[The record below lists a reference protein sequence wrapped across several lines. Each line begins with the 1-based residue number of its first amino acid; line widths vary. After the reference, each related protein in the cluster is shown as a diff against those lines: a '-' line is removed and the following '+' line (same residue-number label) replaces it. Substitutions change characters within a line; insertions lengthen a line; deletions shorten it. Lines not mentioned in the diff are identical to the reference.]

1 MADANIQDPNA
12 VNTGKLKR
20 LDYVTKYLTAGQKAA
35 MSRQFGGWASQ
46 TGVYIPVSYAD
57 IGKGLGLD
65 NVNGTSYLS
74 ASDVAALTMMRHDKK
89 LTGVQSSA
97 FDTLFATLGMSS
109 KSGDAYKNWQSQGN
123 FLHMRDVINNAM
135 GDVSSRIGVT
145 AVPTSVPDTINNY
158 VSTYPYKS
166 KASGGAIMK
175 DWTYS
180 QNRNYDS
187 VDAFMQ
193 YWPTFD
199 KPAIQNEIIKAV
211 NSGWTAKQIES
222 ALYDPKGSSGPLGQ
236 TVKAFQKDFPG
247 LVTAHQTGN
256 AINVQTPAQYQ
267 QAVTDYQTVMAQYG
281 MPKLDAATAATMIA
295 NNITPQT
302 LTQRAQLATEAY
314 QNAPQAVKD
323 MLEKQ
328 WGLTP
333 GQASHYILD
342 PVNGYERIKDQMAS
356 ASMQVRGAGAGIN
369 ADQGNKLAALVDNPF
384 SGVSQ
389 EAANKAIDQ
398 ANALRDLQK
407 QSYGINNQT
416 TASSENVLG
425 AAIGGYGTDQLGAQQ
440 QVEQA
445 QQERA
450 QASKAGG
457 QLMTDQSGVKGAGYA
472 Q

>member
-1 MADANIQDPNA
+1 MADSNILDSNANS
-12 VNTGKLKR
+12 TGTLKQ
-20 LDYVTKYLTAGQKAA
+20 LDYAKKYLVGDKKAIA
-35 MSRQFGGWASQ
+35 ARQFGKWATQ
-46 TGVYIPVSYAD
+46 TGVYIPVSYSD

-65 NVNGTSYLS
+65 NINGTSYVS
-74 ASDVAALTMMRHDKK
+74 SQDIAALTMMRHDNK
-89 LTGVQSSA
+89 LTGVQNSA
-97 FDTLFATLGMSS
+97 FDTLFSTLGMSQ
-109 KSGDAYKNWQSQGN
+109 KSGEAYKNWQTQGT

-135 GDVSSRIGVT
+135 GDAANRIGVSV
-145 AVPTSVPDTINNY
+145 VPTSAPDTISSY
-158 VSTYPYKS
+158 VATYPYKS
-166 KASGGAIMK
+166 NASGGAIMK
-175 DWTYS
+175 NWTYS

-199 KPAIQNEIIKAV
+199 KPAVQNEIIKAV

-222 ALYDPKGSSGPLGQ
+222 ALYDPKGSTGALAQ
-236 TVKAFQKDFPG
+236 TVQAFQKDFPG

-281 MPKLDAATAATMIA
+281 MPKLDAATTASMIA

-302 LTQRAQLATEAY
+302 LTQRAQLAVEAY
-314 QNAPQAVKD
+314 QNAPQGVKD

-328 WGLTP
+328 WNLSP
-333 GQASHYILD
+333 GQAAHYILD

-356 ASMQVRGAGAGIN
+356 ASMQVRGASAGIN
-369 ADQGNKLAALVDNPF
+369 ADQGNKLTALIDNPF

-389 EAANKAIDQ
+389 EAANKAVDQ
-398 ANALRDLQK
+398 ANSLRDLQK
-407 QSYGINNQT
+407 QSYGMTNQT

-457 QLMTDQSGVKGAGYA
+457 QMLADQSGVKGAGYA

>member
-1 MADANIQDPNA
+1 MPIVGN
-12 VNTGKLKR
+12 NTKNTNKLKQ
-20 LDYVTKYLTAGQKAA
+20 LGYVTTYFTNDKKKEAA
-35 MSRQFGGWASQ
+35 LRFGSWA
-46 TGVYIPVSYAD
+46 TNPGIYIPVSYAD
-57 IGKGLGLD
+57 IGKGLGLS
-65 NVNGTSYLS
+65 NNNGTSYLS
-74 ASDVAALTMMRHDKK
+74 ATDVAALTMMRHDKK
-89 LTGVQSSA
+89 LDGVQSSA

-109 KSGDAYKNWQSQGN
+109 KSGGAYKDWQSQGT
-123 FLHMRDVINNAM
+123 FLHMRDVVNNAM
-135 GDVSSRIGVT
+135 GDVSNRIGVT
-145 AVPTSVPDTINNY
+145 SIPTSVPDTLSNY
-158 VSTYPYKS
+158 ITTYPYKQS
-166 KASGGAIMK
+166 GTTGGAVA
-175 DWTYS
+175 DWTSS
-180 QNRNYDS
+180 QNRAYDS

-199 KPAIQNEIIKAV
+199 NAGIQSEITKVI

-222 ALYDPKGSSGPLGQ
+222 ALYDPKGSTGALSA
-236 TVKAFQKDFPG
+236 TVKAFQKDFPA
-247 LVTAHQTGN
+247 LVTAHQTGK

-267 QAVTDYQTVMAQYG
+267 QAVSDYQTVMAQYG
-281 MPKLDAATAATMIA
+281 MPKLDATTTAAMIA

-328 WGLTP
+328 WKLSP
-333 GQASHYILD
+333 GQAAHYILD
-342 PVNGYERIKDQMAS
+342 PVNGYERIKNQMAS

-369 ADQGNKLAALVDNPF
+369 ADQGNRLSSIVNNPF

-389 EAANKAIDQ
+389 EAANKAVDQ

-416 TASSENVLG
+416 TASSENVIG

>member
-1 MADANIQDPNA
+1 MADPNIIDSNA
-12 VNTGKLKR
+12 TDTGTLKQ
-20 LDYVTKYLTAGQKAA
+20 LKYVTTYLTAGQKKA
-35 MSRQFGGWASQ
+35 MARQFGGWASKP
-46 TGVYIPVSYAD
+46 GIYIPVSYAD
-57 IGKGLGLD
+57 VGKGLGLA
-65 NVNGTSYLS
+65 NVNGTSYIS
-74 ASDVAALTMMRHDKK
+74 AQDVAALTMMRHDKK
-89 LTGVQSSA
+89 LTGVQSTA
-97 FDTLFATLGMSS
+97 FDTLFATLGMSK
-109 KSGDAYKNWQSQGN
+109 KSGDAYKNWQTQGS

-145 AVPTSVPDTINNY
+145 AVPTSAPDTISSY
-158 VSTYPYKS
+158 VSTYPYKPS
-166 KASGGAIMK
+166 GTRGGAIA

-180 QNRNYDS
+180 QNRAYDS

-199 KPAIQNEIIKAV
+199 NAGIQNEIIKAV

-222 ALYDPKGSSGPLGQ
+222 ALYDPKGSSGALGQ
-236 TVKAFQKDFPG
+236 TVKAFQRDFPA

-281 MPKLDAATAATMIA
+281 MPRLDAKTTAAMIT

-328 WGLTP
+328 WKLTP
-333 GQASHYILD
+333 GQAAHYILD
-342 PVNGYERIKDQMAS
+342 PVNGYQRIKDQMAS
-356 ASMQVRGAGAGIN
+356 ASMQVRGASAGIN

-389 EAANKAIDQ
+389 EAANRAVDQ

-457 QLMTDQSGVKGAGYA
+457 QLLTDQSGMKGAGYA

>member
-1 MADANIQDPNA
+1 MSEVLDPNA
-12 VNTGKLKR
+12 LNTGQLKQ
-20 LDYVTKYLTAGQKAA
+20 LDYVTTYLTAGKKLEI
-35 MSRQFGGWASQ
+35 SRKFGDWASKP
-46 TGVYIPVSYAD
+46 GIYIPVSYAD
-57 IGKGLGLD
+57 VGKGLGLA
-65 NVNGTSYLS
+65 NNNGISYIS
-74 ASDVAALTMMRHDKK
+74 AQDVAALTMMRNENQ
-89 LTGVQSSA
+89 LTGVQNSA
-97 FDTLFATLGMSS
+97 FDTLFVTLGMSS
-109 KSGDAYKNWQSQGN
+109 KSGDAYKNWQSQSN
-123 FLHMRDVINNAM
+123 FLHMRDVVNNAM
-135 GDVSSRIGVT
+135 GDVSDRIGVT
-145 AVPTSVPDTINNY
+145 AVPTSTPGTLSNY
-158 VSTYPYKS
+158 VTAYPYK
-166 KASGGAIMK
+166 AATGGAIM
-175 DWTYS
+175 DNWTS
-180 QNRNYDS
+180 AQNRSYDS

-199 KPAIQNEIIKAV
+199 NAGIQNEIIKAI

-222 ALYDPKGSSGPLGQ
+222 ALYDPKGPSGALSQ
-236 TVKAFQKDFPG
+236 TVKAFQRDFPA
-247 LVTAHQTGN
+247 LVAAHQTGK

-281 MPKLDAATAATMIA
+281 MPKLDAKTTAAMIT

-328 WGLTP
+328 WGLSP
-333 GQASHYILD
+333 GQAAHYILD
-342 PVNGYERIKDQMAS
+342 PVNGYQRIKDQMAS
-356 ASMQVRGAGAGIN
+356 ASMQVRGASAGIN

-389 EAANKAIDQ
+389 EAANRAVDQ

-457 QLMTDQSGVKGAGYA
+457 QLLTDQSGMKGAGYA